1 MPSSRAVLVRQRPV
15 SPGIRASVMMRSIF
29 CRARTSRAIDT
40 RRAVL
45 TRSSSVVRA
54 RERRSSID
62 GSSSTTSTCFETM
75 AFHPT
80 GLTLLHQQA
89 ACQIV
94 RGAFTL
100 PYRDLAAARSIR
112 EPSAATLAC
121 PRQALAAFGCQAMPD
136 GSSVRAAA
144 LLAGL
149 GGLEEEQQLATRL
162 VAIDFTGDVALE
174 H

>member
-1 MPSSRAVLVRQRPV
+1 
-15 SPGIRASVMMRSIF
+15 
-29 CRARTSRAIDT
+29 
-40 RRAVL
+40 
-45 TRSSSVVRA
+45 
-54 RERRSSID
+54 
-62 GSSSTTSTCFETM
+62 M

-121 PRQALAAFGCQAMPD
+121 PQQASARDRRLPGGDAGQ
-136 GSSVRAAA
+136 SSVKAAP

-149 GGLEEEQQLATRL
+149 GGLEEEQQLATRF
-162 VAIDFTGDVALE
+162 VAIDFSGDIALE
-174 H
+174 HGALCRRDLAALAPRRIENKMQPLDAALQFDARGLGRG